1 MLASEIG
8 TYSPPGAPAVFGF
21 KEHIGGIEKKMWI
34 EWRKHNRLGAFYAIV
49 TANWNR
55 RDVLNLPRAPVE
67 ARDLVAP
74 GAINNVVVQWIRRD
88 IAVLDHA
95 DRMPVSKSDFTVI
108 ASTGDAD
115 RTALLLPTTNF
126 VRESVHDADVID
138 LRRGLVVPRT
148 PGLAAI
154 HTDQRALIRNQK

>member
-1 MLASEIG
+1 
-8 TYSPPGAPAVFGF
+8 
-21 KEHIGGIEKKMWI
+21 MWI
-34 EWRKHNRLGAFYAIV
+34 ERRKHNRLGPVHAIV

-55 RDVLNLPRAPVE
+55 GYVLNLPGAPVE
-67 ARDLVAP
+67 ARDFVAAR
-74 GAINNVVVQWIRRD
+74 AINNVVIQWIRRD

-108 ASTGDAD
+108 AATRDAD

-126 VRESVHDADVID
+126 VREGIHYADVIN

-154 HTDQRALIRNQK
+154 HTDQRSLISDQKNNFRVLG

>member
-1 MLASEIG
+1 
-8 TYSPPGAPAVFGF
+8 
-21 KEHIGGIEKKMWI
+21 MWI
-34 EWRKHNRLGAFYAIV
+34 ERRKHNRLGPIHAIV
-49 TANWNR
+49 TAN
-55 RDVLNLPRAPVE
+55 RDRSDILNLPGAPVE
-67 ARDLVAP
+67 ARDFIASGP
-74 GAINNVVVQWIRRD
+74 INDVVVQWVRRD

-95 DRMPVSKSDFTVI
+95 DGMPVSKSDFTVI
-108 ASTGDAD
+108 AATGDAD

-154 HTDQRALIRNQK
+154 HTD